1 LKVIHSLPTHVV
13 EVVPRLPIIFLQK
26 VVIVQFSGTES
37 LRVHYERFGR
47 LVGDFRMSHSVRLL
61 MKVLSAQFV
70 LSRYSDLFDV
80 TGKDTDLLVLC
91 HFIL

>member
-1 LKVIHSLPTHVV
+1 
-13 EVVPRLPIIFLQK
+13 
-26 VVIVQFSGTES
+26 
-37 LRVHYERFGR
+37 
-47 LVGDFRMSHSVRLL
+47 MSHSVRLL